1 MTLTYPPINRARS
14 ILWIVTGASKRNAL
28 AALLEGKADTP
39 ANRIARD
46 RAIVVADK
54 AAAG

>member
-1 MTLTYPPINRARS
+1 MTLTFNSINRARS
-14 ILWIVTGASKRNAL
+14 ILWIVTGAAKREAL
-28 AALLEGKADTP
+28 AALIEGTADIP

-46 RAIVVADK
+46 RAIVIADR

>member
-1 MTLTYPPINRARS
+1 MTLTFAPINRARS
-14 ILWIVTGASKRNAL
+14 ILWIVTGAGKRGIL
-28 AALLEGKADTP
+28 AALLEGKADIP
-39 ANRIARD
+39 ANRVARD